1 MHGEL
6 AQSIA
11 LSAHGASFLRLGGRA
26 PNLFPGHSTFRF
38 VRELGVVHCWRPL
51 GLFPVV
57 RPIASD
63 TATWFEYLR
72 AQGFTTLR
80 LFRWSPSRPKGEL
93 PPYIEAGFSNGLD
106 VALLAQDDRAKSE
119 VWVGK
124 WDVTAPQDPSQ
135 RIWSVRYLGQKVDVG
150 SLEGPSLQE
159 AGNRL
164 RRALERAREVAFDN
178 SWQNWATVFSNALN
192 ELSSDD
198 PTIAYHADLLPSNGY
213 GLEARQVLA
222 AVSVGWVLGGMG
234 SWNDLAARD
243 EGRYTSATAALHVG
257 LLDAAVAAT
266 NSFEPMNAQLAV

>member
-1 MHGEL
+1 
-6 AQSIA
+6 
-11 LSAHGASFLRLGGRA
+11 
-26 PNLFPGHSTFRF
+26 
-38 VRELGVVHCWRPL
+38 
-51 GLFPVV
+51 LFPVV

-72 AQGFTTLR
+72 AQGFTILR
-80 LFRWSPSRPKGEL
+80 LFRWSDSPRNREL

-106 VALLAQDDRAKSE
+106 VALLAQNDKAKSD
-119 VWVGK
+119 VWVGN

-150 SLEGPSLQE
+150 ILESPNLHE

-164 RRALERAREVAFDN
+164 RQALEGAREVAFEN
-178 SWQNWATVFSNALN
+178 SWHDWAAVFSKALK

-198 PTIAYHADLLPSNGY
+198 PTIACHPDLLPSNGY

-222 AVSVGWVLGGMG
+222 AVSAGWVLGGMG

-243 EGRYTSATAALHVG
+243 EARYTSATAALHVG
-257 LLDAAVAAT
+257 LLDAAVAGT